1 MTDWCILINTTPKY
15 MSLAEVQ
22 ITCLRRYAPQ
32 LITVPIF
39 LATELTM
46 NHPIVKRI
54 LLLPNVQYVS
64 LNSSD
69 ADFLE
74 SRIAAMEYL
83 SFFKFILPLQEDFWT
98 DRCPDLL
105 RLNNALDIL
114 RSDDQIQSIRL
125 MPCPGPSRNDINYSA
140 NSEFKIIGHQDTYRF
155 TYQATLWRPE
165 VYTAFLKTV
174 KNRAL
179 PEYNKLDV
187 EKRPPWSSY
196 CVRKNVAENLEGQ
209 QIFMDLFMT
218 PKSIHLSIDRPLAHP
233 NAVFLAPWPY
243 RPTAVVHGLLEPWA
257 KEFAQREGFKTLDG
271 WY

>member
-1 MTDWCILINTTPKY
+1 MTDWCILVNTTPKY

-22 ITCLRRYAPQ
+22 IMCLRRYAPQ
-32 LITVPIF
+32 LVTVPIF
-39 LATELTM
+39 LATELSL

-98 DRCPDLL
+98 DRCPDLAM
-105 RLNNALDIL
+105 LNTALNIL
-114 RSDDQIQSIRL
+114 RSDDHIQSVRL
-125 MPCPGPSRNDINYSA
+125 MPCPGPSRNDLAYVA
-140 NSEFKIIGHQDTYRF
+140 KPEFKILGPNDTYRF

-165 VYTAFLKTV
+165 VYIAFLKTI

-179 PEYNKLDV
+179 SDYTKLDTNT
-187 EKRPPWSSY
+187 KPSWSSY

-218 PKSIHLSIDRPLAHP
+218 TKSIHLSIDRPLAHP
-233 NAVFLAPWPY
+233 NAVLLAPWPY
-243 RPTAVVHGLLEPWA
+243 RPTAVVQGLLEPWA
-257 KEFAQREGFKTLDG
+257 KEFAQREGFKTLEN
-271 WY
+271 WF